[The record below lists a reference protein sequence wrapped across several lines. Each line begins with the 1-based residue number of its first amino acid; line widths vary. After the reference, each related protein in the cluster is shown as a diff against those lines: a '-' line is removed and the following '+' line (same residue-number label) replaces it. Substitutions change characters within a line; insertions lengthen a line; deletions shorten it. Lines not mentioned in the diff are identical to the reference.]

1 MGKIIR
7 IVTVL
12 AGLAVVPCVA
22 QTPADLD
29 EGGRQVTVRP
39 IGQARLGGDGGNGWL
54 LAGALGGLGL
64 LCVGAVVTAM
74 VLKLGQDSAR

>member
-12 AGLAVVPCVA
+12 AGLAMVPCGA
-22 QTPADLD
+22 QIPADLD
-29 EGGRQVTVRP
+29 DGGRQVTVKP
-39 IGQARLGGDGGNGWL
+39 ISQARLGGDGGNGWV

-74 VLKLGQDSAR
+74 VLKMGQDSAR